1 MHGKFETKI
10 SYKSLHSI
18 LHEQRNMCIHTNY
31 KNTGPQDLRNCS
43 NLLFATANVRI
54 TEILFFRRKRKLS
67 MFKMPLQTLV
77 LKMWNLV
84 IMRA

>member
-1 MHGKFETKI
+1 M
-10 SYKSLHSI
+10 
-18 LHEQRNMCIHTNY
+18 HTNY
-31 KNTGPQDLRNCS
+31 KNTGAQDLRNCS

-67 MFKMPLQTLV
+67 KFKMPLQTLE
-77 LKMWNLV
+77 LKLWYLA